1 MLWRLMEVELFK
13 QWLRQSKYRLMDIRL
28 VFSNTVIFIV
38 VYALVLGVPF
48 YFGYKYHQW
57 KISTWAM
64 LVLATVGPII
74 FNFLRGQAEDKIL
87 EQQDRY
93 QKILTSTSK
102 NLNRLKTLPEIIHL
116 ISSILYK
123 IVRLKSVALYLR
135 EGDGLVIK
143 KTQTREDM
151 YQAEITNEKLI
162 NWLTSQNQIILLKEI
177 DGKNNDILT
186 DLTQNSPAELAV
198 PLVQENRLVGLV
210 LLGEKRDGT
219 HFSDRDLVSFD
230 QMSDQVAMTIEHAI
244 ANALYLEVENKQI
257 EEQNKHMRQSQLDRF
272 ASSMAHQ
279 IRNPLS
285 IILGALDSFDD
296 LYEKVKTK
304 FNSEDL
310 VYYEKEIKN
319 AKSCCVR
326 ISNTINTIL
335 NFGRGT
341 IDLRN
346 VKVSEVLDGFDILK
360 QLIIK
365 QYGAKL
371 STEVEENLPLIQGDA
386 HLIDEA
392 LIIYLD
398 NSCQAVSQQQ
408 DSKKINLNVYRLD
421 PEHVRF
427 CISDNGH
434 GIDPK
439 VQEAIFDVS
448 TSTKGSTVGNGLGL
462 WRVRKVC
469 ELMSGSKYGFYSE
482 GRGKGAKFWID
493 LMISN
498 NT

>member
-1 MLWRLMEVELFK
+1 MLWCLMEVELFK

-38 VYALVLGVPF
+38 VYTLVLGVPF

-230 QMSDQVAMTIEHAI
+230 QMSDQVAMTI
-244 ANALYLEVENKQI
+244 
-257 EEQNKHMRQSQLDRF
+257 
-272 ASSMAHQ
+272 
-279 IRNPLS
+279 
-285 IILGALDSFDD
+285 
-296 LYEKVKTK
+296 
-304 FNSEDL
+304 
-310 VYYEKEIKN
+310 
-319 AKSCCVR
+319 
-326 ISNTINTIL
+326 
-335 NFGRGT
+335 
-341 IDLRN
+341 
-346 VKVSEVLDGFDILK
+346 
-360 QLIIK
+360 
-365 QYGAKL
+365 
-371 STEVEENLPLIQGDA
+371 
-386 HLIDEA
+386 
-392 LIIYLD
+392 
-398 NSCQAVSQQQ
+398 
-408 DSKKINLNVYRLD
+408 
-421 PEHVRF
+421 
-427 CISDNGH
+427 
-434 GIDPK
+434 
-439 VQEAIFDVS
+439 
-448 TSTKGSTVGNGLGL
+448 
-462 WRVRKVC
+462 
-469 ELMSGSKYGFYSE
+469 
-482 GRGKGAKFWID
+482 
-493 LMISN
+493 
-498 NT
+498 